1 MESLVCLGSMFS
13 VEIVCIGFLDVEV
26 RRSVSGQA

>member
-1 MESLVCLGSMFS
+1 MESLVCLGSIFS
-13 VEIVCIGFLDVEV
+13 VEIGCLGFLYVEV